1 MLPLPANSI
10 AVPAL
15 PMIAPV
21 SKMLTEEALTISM
34 PIRARDHAGVED
46 AAGES
51 TADNIDGGL
60 C

>member
-10 AVPAL
+10 AVPSRL
-15 PMIAPV
+15 IAPV
-21 SKMLTEEALTISM
+21 SKMLTAEALTISM
-34 PIRARDHAGVED
+34 PIAARNHAGVED

-51 TADNIDGGL
+51 TAENIDGGL